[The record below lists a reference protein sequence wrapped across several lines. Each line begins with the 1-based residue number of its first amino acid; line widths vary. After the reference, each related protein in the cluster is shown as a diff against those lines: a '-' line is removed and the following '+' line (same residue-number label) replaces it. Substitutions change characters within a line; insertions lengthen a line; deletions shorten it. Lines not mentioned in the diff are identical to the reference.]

1 MRTPSLMA
9 AVLLFCFTAVAAA
22 QTTIVS
28 TQLRP
33 IEEAEK
39 MRNVL
44 LKGAADPVNFIPEDS
59 NTYQTRMQAEL
70 AAAKGRVH
78 VTIALEGE
86 LAPLD
91 AMGGLTDV
99 SDVIRQ
105 LSASRDFSA
114 GSLELAKMGGKAF
127 RFVPFLTN
135 TYIMAANKKALNYL
149 PKGADLDRL
158 TWEQVIEWSKNLK
171 QATGAAKF
179 GLPAGPKGL
188 LHRFF
193 QGYLYPDYTGG
204 LVRTFK
210 TGDAE
215 KMWADLRELWQYTN
229 PRSTAYN
236 FMEEPLKT
244 GEVWVAFDHTARLLP
259 ALTEKPGDFVA
270 FPAPAGPKGRYY
282 MPVLAG
288 LAIPKNTPDRS
299 AAVRL
304 IDHLTKPKIQALA
317 LQEVGFFPAVKA
329 DVGKLPQGTR
339 IAAEGVLK
347 TFGAK
352 DGKAAK
358 LPVGLGARNG
368 EFNKVFIDTF
378 QRIII
383 RNENIR
389 TVLNEQARVL
399 SEVIKAANAPC
410 WAPDESSGTQPCP
423 VL

>member
-1 MRTPSLMA
+1 MRTLSLTA
-9 AVLLFCFTAVAAA
+9 TFLVLFTAVAAA
-22 QTTIVS
+22 QTTVVS

-39 MRNVL
+39 MRRVL
-44 LKGAADPVNFIPEDS
+44 LQGVADPVNFIPEDP

-70 AAAKGRVH
+70 AAAKGKVH

-86 LAPLD
+86 LEPLD
-91 AMGGLTDV
+91 ALGGLTDV
-99 SDVIRQ
+99 DDVIRQ
-105 LSASRDFSA
+105 LSATREFSS
-114 GSLELAKMGGKAF
+114 GSLALARMGGRAY

-135 TYIMAANKKALNYL
+135 TYIMVANRKALDYL
-149 PKGADLDRL
+149 PRGADLDRL
-158 TWEQVIEWSKNLK
+158 TWEEVIGWAKNLK
-171 QATGAAKF
+171 QATGSAKF

-210 TGDAE
+210 TAEAE

-244 GEVWVAFDHTARLLP
+244 GEVWIAFDHTARLLP
-259 ALTEKPGDFVA
+259 AFTDNPDAFVA

-288 LAIPKNTPDRS
+288 LAIPRNTPDRS
-299 AAVRL
+299 ASIRL
-304 IDHLTKPKIQALA
+304 IDHLTRPTVQALA
-317 LQEVGFFPAVKA
+317 LGEVGFFPAVKA
-329 DVGKLPQGTR
+329 DVGKLSRGIR
-339 IAAEGVLK
+339 IAAAGVSK
-347 TFGAK
+347 TFGSA

-358 LPVGLGARNG
+358 MPVGLGARNG

-378 QRIII
+378 LRIVI
-383 RNENIR
+383 RREAIR
-389 TVLNEQARVL
+389 PVLNEQADVL